1 MFASRP
7 PSSPHTQKGKP
18 VTMNAVRR
26 TYRVAKLAVFGL
38 TVAAGGLVVLVMLFL
53 AVFANRGGGGQ

>member
-1 MFASRP
+1 
-7 PSSPHTQKGKP
+7 
-18 VTMNAVRR
+18 MNAVRR